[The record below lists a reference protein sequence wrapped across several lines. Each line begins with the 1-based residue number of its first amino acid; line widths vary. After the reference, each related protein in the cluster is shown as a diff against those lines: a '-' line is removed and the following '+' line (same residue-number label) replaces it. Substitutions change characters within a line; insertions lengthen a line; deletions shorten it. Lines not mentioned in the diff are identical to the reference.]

1 MNERIKITVC
11 AVTVCI
17 AVIMSAVTVNSFLE
31 KDNTNPDSIT
41 VQPTEGYVIMAYYG
55 KIAVFNPN
63 HLNTPLAVTDI
74 NINTLRDSDRR
85 MLADGI
91 RLNDEA
97 EVAQLLEDLGS

>member
-17 AVIMSAVTVNSFLE
+17 AVIMSAATVNSFLE
-31 KDNTNPDSIT
+31 KDAPGSAPEQS
-41 VQPTEGYVIMAYYG
+41 VEEYVVMAYYG

-63 HLNTPLAVTDI
+63 HLNTPLTVTDI